1 MGLLTVAHWL
11 AACEGASNLESP
23 NSYKLFFLAL
33 GISCDWILEV
43 CHYSQFEGL
52 EVRPGVPGRLPKC
65 AKLICKLFSTGLSP
79 HESISEKFWIS
90 FSDLEKLW
98 CLWTFW
104 QKSHYFEDFWV
115 KLDEDWGQRVQDGE
129 LWVYKGSGQ
138 RMENW
143 EFKIE
148 GEGCGLRIGNH
159 DLRIYHATPTI
170 NTHIS
175 GQPLLQILLFWGH
188 CKVLNLPLEGNL
200 QLFPG
205 LQFFMINKLNLKQLC
220 EQTINISTRNFV
232 CVVEYIFQRSKFW
245 LFFFINM
252 YMKWH
257 LCWVFLVV

>member
-1 MGLLTVAHWL
+1 
-11 AACEGASNLESP
+11 
-23 NSYKLFFLAL
+23 
-33 GISCDWILEV
+33 
-43 CHYSQFEGL
+43 
-52 EVRPGVPGRLPKC
+52 
-65 AKLICKLFSTGLSP
+65 
-79 HESISEKFWIS
+79 
-90 FSDLEKLW
+90 
-98 CLWTFW
+98 
-104 QKSHYFEDFWV
+104 
-115 KLDEDWGQRVQDGE
+115 
-129 LWVYKGSGQ
+129 
-138 RMENW
+138 MENW

-188 CKVLNLPLEGNL
+188 CKVLNLSLEGNL

-220 EQTINISTRNFV
+220 EQTINISVRNFV

-252 YMKWH
+252 YLNLH
-257 LCWVFLVV
+257 LCLSFSCCIMKDFIDCDVVQAFVVIILGHFAVMNRNLRFCRVWI